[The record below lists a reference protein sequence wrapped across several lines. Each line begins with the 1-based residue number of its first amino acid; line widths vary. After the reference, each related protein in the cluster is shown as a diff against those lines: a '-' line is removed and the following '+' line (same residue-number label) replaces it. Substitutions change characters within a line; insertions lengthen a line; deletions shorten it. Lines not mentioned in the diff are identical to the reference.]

1 MVLHMICWEQL
12 SMIPKTLQLLEF
24 FVWCSNLWRVH
35 YGDSSKVL
43 DIFWGRMSTCIHL
56 FSTLIRLQ
64 QMNVFQ
70 VTFFLRT
77 QVLLHLQWM
86 RMIKLWV
93 NLHLLSCEA
102 PPPKAYYNLLLY
114 FAWLPLTVKN
124 AYSLVSTSPKK
135 PLKKLCRLFFN
146 PFQHLGRPICLHFA
160 KLLLFP
166 QTNFHSSQFRMTNFY
181 FVLSIRHWLCNLY
194 MIRA

>member
-1 MVLHMICWEQL
+1 MFKFVTSPLWWLIESPGHILGTNVDMHTFVQYLDKTATDECISSDFLLKNSSPSSPPVNENDKAMSKLTPSVLW
-12 SMIPKTLQLLEF
+12 S
-24 FVWCSNLWRVH
+24 
-35 YGDSSKVL
+35 
-43 DIFWGRMSTCIHL
+43 
-56 FSTLIRLQ
+56 
-64 QMNVFQ
+64 
-70 VTFFLRT
+70 
-77 QVLLHLQWM
+77 
-86 RMIKLWV
+86 
-93 NLHLLSCEA
+93 

-135 PLKKLCRLFFN
+135 TLKKPCRLFFN
-146 PFQHLGRPICLHFA
+146 PFQHLGRPICLLFA

-166 QTNFHSSQFRMTNFY
+166 QTNFHSSQFRMTSFY